1 LFCGGRRWWK
11 AEVFGQL
18 RGKRKKSRGF
28 SGAGDEGKKIPKGEA
43 AAGKGSGQGRRKWGY
58 GVEEKKIPTGGR
70 LRLLFGRDEVSG
82 GSGEGEERVMIFRV
96 FCGSGFLY
104 NYSQLCKIAPL

>member
-1 LFCGGRRWWK
+1 
-11 AEVFGQL
+11 
-18 RGKRKKSRGF
+18 
-28 SGAGDEGKKIPKGEA
+28 
-43 AAGKGSGQGRRKWGY
+43 
-58 GVEEKKIPTGGR
+58 VEEKKIPTEGR